1 MRIYGPNLFK
11 KHMYIWP
18 EPNPLLHNKYMYMYD
33 TSTGS
38 ATVAV
43 LLPVLVI
50 VHGTKC
56 STTTVLNLVLPIL
69 PPS

>member
-1 MRIYGPNLFK
+1 MSIYGPNLFK

-38 ATVAV
+38 ATVVVPVPVPVHAWAKVHV
-43 LLPVLVI
+43 LYNTNCEVRARL
-50 VHGTKC
+50 
-56 STTTVLNLVLPIL
+56 
-69 PPS
+69 

>member
-33 TSTGS
+33 TSTG
-38 ATVAV
+38 
-43 LLPVLVI
+43 I
-50 VHGTKC
+50 GTG
-56 STTTVLNLVLPIL
+56 STACTITGTSN
-69 PPS
+69 STWY